1 MVKVRSRK
9 NIKKNFKKNY
19 TKKGGSIKSNKLRS
33 LHRLSSQTL
42 SEALKRASSNNRKNL
57 AKKIIE
63 KHGNWGHY
71 AAREIEKDPFYQSYP
86 HYYAGIKRKD
96 MNIGKLLIS
105 FGSDLW
111 NKIVDSEKFKNKHSA
126 EFIEKYGVKIKT
138 LEMATPR
145 VVVYGAFGGNDSESN
160 NISLHEYNKNLKNK
174 KQIKREL
181 LKDWESLIE
190 EPKLYKLDKFTHTE
204 LNKILEYYYDFNY
217 DEQQAANQFDIP
229 VELIEEI
236 TRITE
241 KLKEQYSLGPRGVE
255 MKNFLRKN
263 GINLVFTPFLGNFSG
278 TNDNFTINKKPI
290 SYLSNIN
297 KLGKRRNT
305 NIEEGVDNTKLVKLS
320 NVLHK
325 QGLTHKRGI
334 LTHDFGAEYD
344 EVRDESGLIL
354 YEFFKDFSHEELEN
368 LEFFM
373 PSKKLHREVMRQSI
387 PIDYLDLEEVN

>member
-9 NIKKNFKKNY
+9 NIKKKNY
-19 TKKGGSIKSNKLRS
+19 TKKGGSIKSNKVRS
-33 LHRLSSQTL
+33 LHELISQTL
-42 SEALKRASSNNRKNL
+42 TKALKKASSNNRKKL
-57 AKKIIE
+57 AKNIIQ

-86 HYYAGIKRKD
+86 HYYAGIKRKE
-96 MNIGKLLIS
+96 MNIGKLLII

-111 NKIVDSEKFKNKHSA
+111 NKIVDSEKFKNKHTA

-160 NISLHEYNKNLKNK
+160 NISLHEYNKNFKNK

-181 LKDWESLIE
+181 LNDWESLIE

-217 DEQQAANQFDIP
+217 EEQQAANQFDIP
-229 VELIEEI
+229 IELIEEL

-255 MKNFLRKN
+255 MKDFLREN
-263 GINLVFTPFLGNFSG
+263 SINLVFNPFLANFSG
-278 TNDNFTINKKPI
+278 TEDNFTISKKPI

-297 KLGKRRNT
+297 KLRERRNT
-305 NIEEGVDNTKLVKLS
+305 NIEEGVDYTSLVKLS
-320 NVLHK
+320 NVLPK

-354 YEFFKDFSHEELEN
+354 YEFFKDFGHEKLEN

-387 PIDYLDLEEVN
+387 PIDYLDLEEIN